1 MLGIILL
8 LSLTASSQTGTIKDT
23 CKITIPCSTG
33 NKIAADLIRGDLAIA
48 ELQHTQE
55 ILKMTQAKIQ
65 EFVSITESYEI
76 KTATFKKEILL
87 YDQKEIKYQEIV
99 TGLEG
104 DNRKLRRRVE
114 VLGVTIGVT
123 GIIAAIGFLI
133 N

>member
-8 LSLTASSQTGTIKDT
+8 LSLTAFSQTGTNKDT

-33 NKIAADLIRGDLAIA
+33 NKIAADLLRGDLAIT

-55 ILKMTQAKIQ
+55 ILRMTQAKIQ
-65 EFVSITESYEI
+65 EFVSITESYEVKI
-76 KTATFKKEILL
+76 ASFKKEILL
-87 YDQKEIKYQEIV
+87 YDEKENKYQEMV

-104 DNRKLRRRVE
+104 DNKKLRRRIK
-114 VLGVTIGVT
+114 VLGVTISVT
-123 GIIAAIGFLI
+123 GVIAAIGFLI